1 MKLIFSL
8 LLSYAIISSMT
19 GQESF
24 SPDPYHAEFI
34 TSDYEHFW
42 QAFDSL
48 DISDSNPFEVY
59 LKKASAGL
67 QPMVQYIDA
76 EIFYNTVL
84 DRREDYTKTKG
95 ALTKLKST
103 QKRVEASYAALE
115 YWYPD
120 AVFPPVFF
128 AVGMFTVGGTI
139 SENGLLIGAELLDG
153 VEGLHGLIAH
163 ELIHFQQQIHGEEN
177 LLTQSIIEGSADFI
191 GELISGV
198 HVNLEAYE
206 YGQAH
211 EAALCREFQDIMHE
225 QDYQDWLYGTSG
237 KDDRPNDLGYWMG
250 YKIVESYYAKQSNKR
265 AAIST
270 ILNINDTQRFLELS
284 GYLESCRDKE

>member
-8 LLSYAIISSMT
+8 LLSYAIICSMT

-95 ALTKLKST
+95 ALNSIRIPILK
-103 QKRVEASYAALE
+103 
-115 YWYPD
+115 
-120 AVFPPVFF
+120 
-128 AVGMFTVGGTI
+128 
-139 SENGLLIGAELLDG
+139 
-153 VEGLHGLIAH
+153 
-163 ELIHFQQQIHGEEN
+163 
-177 LLTQSIIEGSADFI
+177 
-191 GELISGV
+191 
-198 HVNLEAYE
+198 
-206 YGQAH
+206 
-211 EAALCREFQDIMHE
+211 CRI
-225 QDYQDWLYGTSG
+225 
-237 KDDRPNDLGYWMG
+237 
-250 YKIVESYYAKQSNKR
+250 
-265 AAIST
+265 
-270 ILNINDTQRFLELS
+270 
-284 GYLESCRDKE
+284 